1 MQSDQLKRR
10 DFVTLLGGTVALPI
24 AAQAQQQALPLIGY
38 LHVGASSE
46 SRDRVAAFHR
56 GLKELDFV
64 EGRNVAIEYRWADNQ
79 FDRLPELAGDLIR
92 RGVAV
97 IAAPAGADT
106 TRVVKGLTTTIP
118 IVFSTGVDPVQT
130 GLVRSLNQ
138 PGGNATGVADVAV
151 GLGSKRLGLLH
162 ELLPGAMRF
171 ALLVTPATTTG
182 ESTIAEVK
190 SAAVAI
196 GMQIEILTATTNLDI
211 DAAFASLAQKR
222 ADALLVAPQILFSTR
237 RVQLV
242 TLAAR
247 HAVPTMY
254 YQREYVEAGGLMSY
268 GSSIIDRE
276 RLLGVYTG
284 RILKGEKPAGPAH
297 PAGGEV
303 RVRHQPADS
312 QDDRS
317 GRAANAA
324 RPRRR
329 GDRMMKRRE
338 FILLL
343 GGAAGWP
350 VAARA
355 QQPERM
361 RRIGV
366 LVTAP
371 AMVEEKRMASFR
383 QGLGESGYIEGQNVL
398 IEYLHADNQYERL
411 PALAADLVR
420 RQVNVIVTPN
430 KRECCDGGQNRHHNQ
445 ANHFQRHRGSSQNRT
460 RGKSSAAGRQRDGGL
475 LFQQ

>member
-1 MQSDQLKRR
+1 MQIDQLKRR

-24 AAQAQQQALPLIGY
+24 AAQAQQPALPLIGY

-79 FDRLPELAGDLIR
+79 FDRLPELAADLIR

-118 IVFSTGVDPVQT
+118 IVVSTGVDPVQT

-171 ALLVTPATTTG
+171 ALLVTPSITTG
-182 ESTIAEVK
+182 EFTIAEVK

-284 RILKGEKPAGPAH
+284 RILKGEKPADLPIL
-297 PAGGEV
+297 
-303 RVRHQPADS
+303 
-312 QDDRS
+312 
-317 GRAANAA
+317 RAA
-324 RPRRR
+324 
-329 GDRMMKRRE
+329 KFE
-338 FILLL
+338 FVINLQTAKTIGLTVPPTLL
-343 GGAAGWP
+343 
-350 VAARA
+350 ARA
-355 QQPERM
+355 DE
-361 RRIGV
+361 V
-366 LVTAP
+366 
-371 AMVEEKRMASFR
+371 
-383 QGLGESGYIEGQNVL
+383 IE
-398 IEYLHADNQYERL
+398 
-411 PALAADLVR
+411 
-420 RQVNVIVTPN
+420 
-430 KRECCDGGQNRHHNQ
+430 
-445 ANHFQRHRGSSQNRT
+445 
-460 RGKSSAAGRQRDGGL
+460 
-475 LFQQ
+475 